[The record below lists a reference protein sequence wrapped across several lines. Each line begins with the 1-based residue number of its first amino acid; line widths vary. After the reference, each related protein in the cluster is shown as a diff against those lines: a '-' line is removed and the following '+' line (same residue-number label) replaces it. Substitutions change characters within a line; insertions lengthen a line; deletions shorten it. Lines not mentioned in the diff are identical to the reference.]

1 MLSLR
6 IPITFRALLMLT
18 TDIDKFY
25 ADIGKAIKSAR
36 LRRELSQDI
45 LARHLNLTKTS
56 IINLEKGRHRPS
68 IYQLILIAET
78 LQINYADLIP
88 YEYSLPNKD
97 VPLKTQREILE
108 NMDNA
113 VTDQKLINKSSRKV
127 VFDFLTSIKK

>member
-1 MLSLR
+1 
-6 IPITFRALLMLT
+6 MLT

>member
-1 MLSLR
+1 LLSLR